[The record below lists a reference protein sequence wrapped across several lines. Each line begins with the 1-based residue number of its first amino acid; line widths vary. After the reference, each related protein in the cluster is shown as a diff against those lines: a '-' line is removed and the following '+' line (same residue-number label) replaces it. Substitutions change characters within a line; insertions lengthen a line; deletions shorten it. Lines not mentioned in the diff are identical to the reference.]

1 MRLKGFG
8 RSRAENRRQSGDDMA
23 MTEALSYAHGAA
35 HVPETAAVP
44 DAGRRVVGAWLLAC
58 CALVAV
64 MVLVGGVTRLTHS
77 GLSIVE
83 WQPLVGTIP
92 PLGENDWQVV
102 FEKYKQTPEY
112 KLVNLGMSLAEF
124 KGIFWWEYFHRLL
137 GRLIGLVFFVPLA
150 WFWVRG
156 RLDRAL
162 A

>member
-8 RSRAENRRQSGDDMA
+8 RSGAENRSQTGNDMA
-23 MTEALSYAHGAA
+23 MTEALSYAQGTA
-35 HVPETAAVP
+35 HVPAADAAP
-44 DAGRRVVGAWLLAC
+44 AAGRRAIAAWLLVC

-92 PLGENDWQVV
+92 PLSESDWLAE

-112 KLVNLGMSLAEF
+112 RLVNHGMSLGEF
-124 KGIFWWEYFHRLL
+124 KGIFWWEYVHRLL

-150 WFWVRG
+150 
-156 RLDRAL
+156 
-162 A
+162 